1 MCKRRL
7 YERQQVI
14 VMFEV
19 DSCVMYGKIGVC
31 KITGIRNGRIL
42 GKPETEYYVLHPV
55 FSNDLE
61 IMTPI
66 DGQRTYMRELVSEQK
81 VYSLIESIPEQ
92 EPVWEDDSKIR
103 NARFMTAMNTGRC
116 EEWIAVI
123 KSIDQKSEEFRLNRK
138 KLSYL
143 DETMLKDAKRLLYE
157 EFSHS
162 LHLRPEDIESF
173 ILKRLTRRVQAS

>member
-1 MCKRRL
+1 
-7 YERQQVI
+7 
-14 VMFEV
+14 MFEV
-19 DSCVMYGKIGVC
+19 NSCVMYGKIGVC
-31 KITGIRNGRIL
+31 KITGIRNGRVI

-61 IMTPI
+61 IMSPI
-66 DGQRTYMRELVSEQK
+66 DDKKAYMRELVSEQK
-81 VYSLIESIPEQ
+81 VFSLIESIPEQ
-92 EPVWEDDSKIR
+92 EPVWKDDSKLR
-103 NARFMTAMNTGRC
+103 NAMFMAAMDSGRC
-116 EEWIAVI
+116 EEWIIVI

-162 LHLRPEDIESF
+162 LHIRPEDIESF
-173 ILKRLTRRVQAS
+173 IMKRLSRSILAS